1 MRHKNHFGGDGLQRT
16 NGLPWLLCLE
26 LVRISVHLW
35 PMSLLV
41 STRFYLS
48 FIKPISAFICQ
59 TFGWQWVYYSYGMA
73 SIMWALLWAS
83 YARDSPA
90 EMRSIDEAE
99 RQFIEEDLQQTVKH
113 KILLRDIP
121 WLRIFT
127 NFTFIGLCLTG
138 FCQAITDFVMLEM
151 LPQYLSKVKKLSLT
165 KNGIA
170 SAIPLFTNV
179 STAFI
184 GTLIIDFI
192 LRSKPDLK
200 RTTARRTSSTL
211 GLVPG
216 IILVCIFSY
225 TNMLNNYAIIIL
237 TSIYGLSAL
246 ATICRDPVL
255 VDMAP
260 LMAGT
265 LHGLIDT
272 IYSLGGIVVPIMC
285 NSLLDSNP
293 VLDSSWV
300 PVWTALTVALS
311 SWLLIYNTTVESQEA
326 SFSIALN
333 LYQTFDDE
341 SIVTIIADA

>member
-1 MRHKNHFGGDGLQRT
+1 MK
-16 NGLPWLLCLE
+16 
-26 LVRISVHLW
+26 
-35 PMSLLV
+35 
-41 STRFYLS
+41 
-48 FIKPISAFICQ
+48 
-59 TFGWQWVYYSYGMA
+59 
-73 SIMWALLWAS
+73 
-83 YARDSPA
+83 
-90 EMRSIDEAE
+90 SIDQVE
-99 RQFIEEDLQQTVKH
+99 RKFIQEDLQQTVTH
-113 KILLRDIP
+113 KVLLRDIP
-121 WLRIFT
+121 WLRIFS

-138 FCQAITDFVMLEM
+138 FCQAINDFVMLEM
-151 LPQYLSKVKKLSLT
+151 LPQYLNKVKKLSLT
-165 KNGIA
+165 KNGIT
-170 SAIPLFTNV
+170 SAVPLFTNV
-179 STAFI
+179 TIAFV

-211 GLVPG
+211 GLLPG
-216 IILVCIFSY
+216 IVLVCIFSY
-225 TNMLNNYAIIIL
+225 TTLLNNYAVIIL

-285 NSLLDSNP
+285 NSLLEKDP
-293 VLDSSWV
+293 ALDSSWV

-311 SWLLIYNTTVESQEA
+311 SWFLIYNTTVKSQEA

-333 LYQTFDDE
+333 LYQSFDDE
-341 SIVTIIADA
+341 RLVTVIADA